1 MTAMDAQTDLRN
13 RQTFKRFNFYML
25 WLWRLG
31 FRRWIN
37 CWPRP
42 GGRVMVITHTGRR
55 SGLRRRTPVNY
66 ALIGDDLYCVA
77 GFGQV
82 SDWFRN
88 IQANSQV
95 ELWLPDSWWAGTA
108 QDISSDPNR
117 LYLVRQVLLSTGIVA
132 SLYGIDPRKMSEA
145 ALDQSTAD
153 YRLVRFRRTRRLTGR
168 GGPGDLAWVWI
179 PVSLAALLLY
189 LASRRLR

>member
-1 MTAMDAQTDLRN
+1 MNDINAQTELRY
-13 RQTFKRFNFYML
+13 RQAFKRFNFYML

-42 GGRVMVITHTGRR
+42 GGRVMVITHTGRK

-82 SDWFRN
+82 SDWYRN
-88 IQANSQV
+88 ILANPQV
-95 ELWLPDSWWAGTA
+95 ELWLPDSWWAATA
-108 QDISSDPNR
+108 QDISSEPQR
-117 LYLVRQVLLSTGIVA
+117 LNLVRLVLLSTGMVA
-132 SLYGIDPRKMSEA
+132 PLYGIDPRKISDA
-145 ALDQSTAD
+145 ALDQATAD
-153 YRLVRFRRTRRLTGR
+153 YRLVRFRRTSRLTGR
-168 GGPGDLAWVWI
+168 GGPGDLAWIWI
-179 PVSLAALLLY
+179 PVSLAASLLY